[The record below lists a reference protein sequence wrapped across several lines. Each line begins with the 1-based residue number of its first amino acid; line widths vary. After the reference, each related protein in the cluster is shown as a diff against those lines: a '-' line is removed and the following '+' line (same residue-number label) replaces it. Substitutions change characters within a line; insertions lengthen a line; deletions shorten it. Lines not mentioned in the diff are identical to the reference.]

1 MDVLINIAIFI
12 ILLFLYLH
20 VQNQLRRNEDLEIS
34 EIDYSDNENLQDVC
48 ELKQPLL
55 FDYKIA
61 NKEFMDKVTLDS
73 LFSHGSQEVRIKETS
88 DENLDYIL
96 LTFKSANSLLI
107 SDTKSRYFSENNSA
121 FIDESGLSSLFED
134 NNMFLKPA
142 LTVNTTYDFIL
153 GSGGVTL
160 PLRYHT
166 NARKFLCVNSGKFH
180 IKMTPWKSRKYL
192 HPHKDFENYDFRSPV
207 NPWNTQDEFVS
218 EFNKIKFL
226 EFDVRAGYVL
236 CVPPYWWYSIKYVE
250 DDTLLFGLTYNS
262 IMNCIAHLP
271 NWGLYFLQQQNIKK
285 KPARVHPI
293 PTEQPV
299 PAEGDETNENPVK
312 INEIVERL

>member
-1 MDVLINIAIFI
+1 MFIIYMDVLINIAIFI

-20 VQNQLRRNEDLEIS
+20 VQNQLKRNEDLEIS
-34 EIDYSDNENLQDVC
+34 EIDYSDNENLQEVC

-107 SDTKSRYFSENNSA
+107 SDTKSRYFSENNGA

-142 LTVNTTYDFIL
+142 LTVNTTCDFIV
-153 GSGGVTL
+153 GSGGATL

-166 NARKFLCVNSGKFH
+166 NARKFLCANSGKFH

-207 NPWNTQDEFVS
+207 NPWNPQDEFAS
-218 EFNKIKFL
+218 DMSRLRFL
-226 EFDVRAGYVL
+226 EFDVYAGYVL
-236 CVPPYWWYSIKYVE
+236 YIPPYWWYSIKIS
-250 DDTLLFGLTYNS
+250 DNNDTLITSFSYDSAVSFLTN
-262 IMNCIAHLP
+262 LP
-271 NWGLYFLQQQNIKK
+271 NYGMYYLQQSNITKIMK
-285 KPARVHPI
+285 KP
-293 PTEQPV
+293 T
-299 PAEGDETNENPVK
+299 
-312 INEIVERL
+312 VEKTQSE